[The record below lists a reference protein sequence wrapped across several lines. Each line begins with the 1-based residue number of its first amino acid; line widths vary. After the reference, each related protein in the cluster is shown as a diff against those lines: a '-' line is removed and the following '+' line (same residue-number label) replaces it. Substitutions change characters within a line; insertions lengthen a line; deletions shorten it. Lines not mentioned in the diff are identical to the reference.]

1 MKSTGE
7 VMGLDTSFG
16 MAFAKSQQGAG
27 HTLPMEGTVFI
38 SVRNADKRDIIFI
51 AKKLEDLGL
60 MKNEQICLVINTVS
74 GKNPRRDE
82 IHIRTHAIAN
92 NIPLISTLSAAG
104 AFVNG
109 IEALKKRG
117 ITVKPLQDYA

>member
-1 MKSTGE
+1 
-7 VMGLDTSFG
+7 MGFNLVAT
-16 MAFAKSQQGAG
+16 
-27 HTLPMEGTVFI
+27 EGTAAALAHNDVPVTALRKI
-38 SVRNADKRDIIFI
+38 SVGRPNVLDM
-51 AKKLEDLGL
+51 
-60 MKNEQICLVINTVS
+60 MKNDEIRLVINTVS

-92 NIPLISTLSAAG
+92 NIPLISTLSAAA

-117 ITVKPLQDYA
+117 IAVKPLQDYGQGK